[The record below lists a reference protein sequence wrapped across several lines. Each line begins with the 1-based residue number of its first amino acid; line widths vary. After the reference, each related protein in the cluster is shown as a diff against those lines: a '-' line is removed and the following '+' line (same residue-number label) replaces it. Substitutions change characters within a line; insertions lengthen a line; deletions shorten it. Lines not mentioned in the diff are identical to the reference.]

1 MISVDE
7 LIYEFE
13 LKLNSLDRQD
23 NQQIQLENKLIYLNN
38 AQDSWIKSKL
48 NFNNIYKLGYE
59 AFRKRIDDLQVLK
72 VNDYKLVATKTD
84 NTRYIGYKVNLTD
97 ISNYSF
103 YVSAYAEVKKDNCSS
118 TVSVDL
124 IKEGELEDKYFNE
137 NYKPSFEWR
146 YSLATLGDNSLYVY
160 TSNDFDVEKVS
171 ITYLRYP
178 KRIDKEGYVKLD
190 GLDSVNQ
197 DCELPYYAK
206 NDIVDLAV
214 KYAAQSIGDQLQV
227 QMAKEREQNNE

>member
-103 YVSAYAEVKKDNCSS
+103 YVSAYAEVKADNCSS

-178 KRIDKEGYVKLD
+178 KRIDKEGYIRLD
-190 GLDSVNQ
+190 GSDSVNQ